1 MTLLFICADI
11 MDSDFESVN
20 ESETLVGLEKKAE
33 SFTDGVMSII
43 CDILKKEKGRDIAAI
58 NIEYKTNWVPRM
70 IIVTADSARHCVALA
85 KVLKQELKDLKLVRN
100 ARIERNEGDEWVVLS
115 TGTIVVEIMTEASRD
130 YMDIER
136 LWVLKRSAQE
146 TFLFDQE
153 EERFMYD
160 EEDGMWDDDE
170 EDM

>member
-1 MTLLFICADI
+1 ME
-11 MDSDFESVN
+11 SDFEAPEDSQP
-20 ESETLVGLEKKAE
+20 LAGLEEKAV
-33 SFTDGVMSII
+33 SYTDGVMSII
-43 CDILKKEKGRDIAAI
+43 CDILKREKGRDLVAI

-70 IIVTADSARHCVALA
+70 IIVTAESARHCVAMA
-85 KVLKQELKDLKLVRN
+85 KALKQELKDLKLVKN

-170 EDM
+170 ED